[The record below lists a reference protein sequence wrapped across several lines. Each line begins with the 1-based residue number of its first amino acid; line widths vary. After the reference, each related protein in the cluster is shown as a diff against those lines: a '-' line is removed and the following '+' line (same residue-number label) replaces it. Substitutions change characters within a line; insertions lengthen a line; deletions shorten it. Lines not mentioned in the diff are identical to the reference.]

1 MLLWDIDLDNTIIK
15 HLAKAALE
23 LYNKQTKEVM
33 LHEKHEAAR
42 KIELEHL
49 INHAVKTVHPKLH
62 FSHIYRRLYEY

>member
-33 LHEKHEAAR
+33 LHEKTKQHAR
-42 KIELEHL
+42 
-49 INHAVKTVHPKLH
+49 
-62 FSHIYRRLYEY
+62 